1 LTDREPWPR
10 HVFIWGESQDAGE
23 VGKNLLHC
31 GFKPTSPVLVI
42 AKSGKSVVGQTARLI
57 WHPVNEGKVALSE
70 VLARIDRARRE
81 GLWAVAVDTESEACY
96 YRNMEAIAAR
106 ARSNGMMVIHT
117 PKAYLDH
124 LPGTE
129 AEDCAAL
136 NKWADAALLWIYGS
150 HWSSGGSG
158 STWEQLIR
166 MWHDNG
172 LVIQAIPM
180 CDSGRRAFEP
190 YNSQQDIIEIARGA
204 HAAGL
209 SIGIF
214 NPKWPESR
222 EELQEMAR
230 LYA

>member
-1 LTDREPWPR
+1 M
-10 HVFIWGESQDAGE
+10 
-23 VGKNLLHC
+23 LLQC
-31 GFKPTSPVLVI
+31 GFKATSPVLVI

-96 YRNMEAIAAR
+96 YANMQAIAAR
-106 ARSNGMMVIHT
+106 ARANGMMVIHT

-129 AEDCAAL
+129 TEDCEAL

-150 HWSSGGSG
+150 HWSTPSGNF
-158 STWEQLIR
+158 TPWVDLIR
-166 MWHDNG
+166 RWHDNG
-172 LVIQAIPM
+172 MTIQAIPM

-214 NPKWPESR
+214 NPKLPESR